1 MSSYL
6 GTRLRYCK
14 LICELDIDESLHARL
29 VAGMQ
34 ALANRPV
41 ADDVL
46 ALRRYRA
53 LAATYLVAEG
63 VYQSVGRQFWP
74 NLSVPHFSRASLGPL
89 FEEALEVYGLE
100 DFSTLVDAGARRY
113 VSRIFAHGGIPKY
126 SLRDLFEVIIAAQR
140 QGCADAREIVAYW
153 REHPS
158 RIAVVDSAIQR
169 FFLYGGDVSLDFLD
183 RCLDLVRTR
192 PTTLDEAAPER
203 FGLPAY
209 VCEGFVTLAPSLKQ
223 VRERNGSGTALPR
236 PLVAVDPWDA
246 SGPTLLLP
254 RLTGEFHDGTWSVV
268 GQGAGA
274 RYSASRADRVAP
286 LNPGLH
292 WQVEYRGDS
301 GDVSRVFTFPGLA
314 RTGALL
320 FDYQDGVLAS
330 DPTRLRRP
338 IVWILSP
345 RGDDGVVLRG
355 DGTALSPL
363 EEAPDPAGAWDGY
376 RLAAYDLT
384 NVDRLQIGRAKAESA
399 TGARSFWVRTRGER
413 IALDGTPLAGIRTD
427 TGLPVY
433 NELPTLRLPGFA
445 EGAIGGAWYIRVV
458 CDGTEHTFDGNALT
472 TRGDHVLADI
482 VPNDRISNV
491 QLTARGPL
499 GMDLRASFAVVPG
512 LRVERPGSLLLPS
525 KSKDDILAFVGVQGP
540 DGRLQRL
547 PVRSG
552 GDSVTAVVR
561 DSTGR
566 EMPLHMTVPC
576 LQWAFVGDG
585 AERGDLA
592 QERLRISSSAVLETP
607 LALLVVRTRKP
618 GTWFALQV
626 RNEGRILQ
634 DISATAAGE
643 EGRWAF
649 DLRRFSDTIRA
660 AGEPSLNLTLSVEGI
675 DVRVAEVRAELKVD
689 NLRVHQY
696 VVPGHASVTLT
707 WEEQRP
713 LRHGVA
719 RLWSLS
725 VPWRPPLVVPIPD
738 DARGEVTI
746 SGSDDEITPG
756 CYLAEIAV
764 DDGWVSSQRPTSS
777 ASTTRQM
784 RLGVEED
791 ERRWLARQDLGDPFT
806 VLAIAAAGVGTA
818 ARFLTPFEI
827 EEVTPAALDAMVLLR
842 DLRGDT
848 VAEPSVEALARLI
861 LVSPE
866 AMARGAVHAALEWS
880 DNHESPFLLPAM
892 ELIPRLA
899 RTAHSQEPIGD
910 ISPLWELC
918 PPLAA
923 ALDLPHHTVPSIR
936 ARIEHGLGI
945 GLGAVQ
951 GCETVPSTSGRP
963 PQMQRFAGMP
973 LPVLKELRR
982 ACSLLPKR
990 PLDLD
995 MQAAA
1000 HFEWLT
1006 ADKEQRFSAVS
1017 WCAEHRRLLD
1027 KTSELPPALSALART
1042 IRTPD
1047 HLTAA
1052 FPIMPFP
1059 ELVHL
1064 AALHLASGSPA
1075 AARAGQALRPLLT
1088 ICPLLVTRAL
1098 VLAIAQFHLF
1108 A

>member
-1 MSSYL
+1 MSSHL
-6 GTRLRYCK
+6 GTRLRHCS

-34 ALANRPV
+34 ALANRRI
-41 ADDVL
+41 ADDVQ

-74 NLSVPHFSRASLGPL
+74 NLSVPHFTRSSLGPL
-89 FEEALEVYGLE
+89 FEEALEVYRLE
-100 DFSTLVDAGARRY
+100 DFSTLIDAGARRY
-113 VSRIFAHGGIPKY
+113 VARIYAHGGIPKY

-183 RCLDLVRTR
+183 RCLDLVRAR
-192 PTTLDEAAPER
+192 PTTLEEAIPER

-209 VCEGFVTLAPSLKQ
+209 VCEGFVTLTPNLKR
-223 VRERNGSGTALPR
+223 VREGSGNSTIVPR
-236 PLVAVDPWDA
+236 PLVAIDPWDA

-254 RLTGEFHDGTWSVV
+254 RLTGELHDGTWSVV

-274 RYSASRADRVAP
+274 RYSASRADRLAP
-286 LNPGLH
+286 LNPSLH
-292 WQVEYRGDS
+292 WQVEYRGDL
-301 GDVSRVFTFPGLA
+301 GDVSRVYTFPGLA

-338 IVWILSP
+338 LVWILGP

-355 DGTALSPL
+355 DGTALSSL

-384 NVDRLQIGRAKAESA
+384 DVDRLQIGRSKAESG
-399 TGARSFWVRTRGER
+399 TGARSFWVRIRGER

-427 TGLPVY
+427 SGLPVY
-433 NELPTLRLPGFA
+433 DALPTLRLPGFA
-445 EGAIGGAWYIRVV
+445 EGAVGGAWYIRVV
-458 CDGTEHTFDGNALT
+458 CDGAEHTIDGDALT
-472 TRGDHVLADI
+472 KCGDHVLANI
-482 VPNDRISNV
+482 VPRNRISNV

-512 LRVERPGSLLLPS
+512 LRVERPGTLLLPS
-525 KSKDDILAFVGVQGP
+525 KSKEEVLAFVGVQGP
-540 DGRLQRL
+540 DGRLERL

-552 GDSVTAVVR
+552 GDSVTAVAR

-566 EMPLHMTVPC
+566 EMLLHVTVPC
-576 LQWAFVGDG
+576 LQWAFLGDG

-592 QERLRISSSAVLETP
+592 QEQLRISSSAVLETP
-607 LALLVVRTRKP
+607 LALLVVRTRRP

-626 RNEGRILQ
+626 RNEGRVLQ
-634 DISATAAGE
+634 EIPATAAGE
-643 EGRWAF
+643 DGRWAF

-675 DVRVAEVRAELKVD
+675 DVRVAEVRAELTVE

-696 VVPGHASVTLT
+696 VVSGHASVTLT

-713 LRHGVA
+713 LRHRVA
-719 RLWSLS
+719 RLWPLS
-725 VPWRPPLVVPIPD
+725 VPWRPPVVVPISD

-746 SGSDDEITPG
+746 SGSDDELTPG

-764 DDGWVSSQRPTSS
+764 NDGWASPQRPTAT
-777 ASTTRQM
+777 ASTARQM
-784 RLGVEED
+784 RLGIEGD
-791 ERRWLARQDLGDPFT
+791 ERHWLTRQDLGDPFT
-806 VLAIAAAGVGTA
+806 VLAIAAAGAGSV
-818 ARFLTPFEI
+818 ARFLTPSEI
-827 EEVTPAALDAMVLLR
+827 ELVTPAALDAMVLLR

-848 VAEPSVEALARLI
+848 VAESSVEALARLI
-861 LVSPE
+861 LASPE

-880 DNHESPFLLPAM
+880 ESHESPFLLAAM

-899 RTAHSQEPIGD
+899 RKAHSQEPVSD
-910 ISPLWELC
+910 TSSLWELC

-923 ALDLPHHTVPSIR
+923 ALDLPHHTMTAIR
-936 ARIEHGLGI
+936 ARIEQGLGLR
-945 GLGAVQ
+945 LGDVQ
-951 GCETVPSTSGRP
+951 ACETVPSTSGRP
-963 PQMQRFAGMP
+963 PLMQRFAGMP

-995 MQAAA
+995 MQAASQ
-1000 HFEWLT
+1000 FEWLT
-1006 ADKEQRFSAVS
+1006 ADKEERFSAVS

-1027 KTSELPPALSALART
+1027 KTSELPQMLAAHART
-1042 IRTPD
+1042 IRTPE

-1075 AARAGQALRPLLT
+1075 AARAGRAMRPLLA
-1088 ICPLLVTRAL
+1088 ICPLLVSRAL
-1098 VLAIAQFHLF
+1098 VLAIAQFHLS

>member
-6 GTRLRYCK
+6 GTRLRNCS
-14 LICELDIDESLHARL
+14 LICELDIDESLHTRL

-34 ALANRPV
+34 ALANRHI
-41 ADDVL
+41 ADDFQ
-46 ALRRYRA
+46 ALRRHRA
-53 LAATYLVAEG
+53 LAAAYLVAEG
-63 VYQSVGRQFWP
+63 VYRSAGREFWP
-74 NLSVPHFSRASLGPL
+74 NLSVPHFTRSSLAPL
-89 FEEALEVYGLE
+89 FEEALEVYRLE
-100 DFSTLVDAGARRY
+100 NFSTLLDVGARRY
-113 VSRIFAHGGIPKY
+113 VARILAHGGIPRY
-126 SLRDLFEVIIAAQR
+126 SLRDLFEVVIAALR

-153 REHPS
+153 REHPA

-183 RCLDLVRTR
+183 RCLDLVRAR
-192 PTTLDEAAPER
+192 PTTLEEATPER

-209 VCEGFVTLAPSLKQ
+209 VCEGFVTLTPNLKRLSEGKGNST
-223 VRERNGSGTALPR
+223 VVPR
-236 PLVAVDPWDA
+236 PLVAIDPWDA

-254 RLTGEFHDGTWSVV
+254 RLTGELHDGTWSVV

-274 RYSASRADRVAP
+274 RYSASRTDRLAP
-286 LNPGLH
+286 LNPSLH
-292 WQVEYRGDS
+292 WQVDYRADS
-301 GDVSRVFTFPGLA
+301 EDVSRAYTFPGLA

-320 FDYQDGVLAS
+320 FDYQDGALTS

-338 IVWILSP
+338 LVWILTP

-384 NVDRLQIGRAKAESA
+384 NVDRLQIGRSKAPSG
-399 TGARSFWVRTRGER
+399 TGARSFWVRIRGER

-433 NELPTLRLPGFA
+433 SELPTLSLPGIA
-445 EGAIGGAWYIRVV
+445 EGAVGGAWYVRVV
-458 CDGTEHTFDGNALT
+458 CDGAEHTLGGNALT
-472 TRGDHVLADI
+472 SGGDNVLADI
-482 VPNDRISNV
+482 VPRGRISNV

-499 GMDLRASFAVVPG
+499 GMDLRATFAVVPG
-512 LRVERPGSLLLPS
+512 LRVERPGTLLLPS
-525 KSKDDILAFVGVQGP
+525 KSKDEVLAFVSVRGP
-540 DGRLQRL
+540 DGRLERL

-552 GDSVTAVVR
+552 GDSVTAEVR

-566 EMPLHMTVPC
+566 EMLLHMTVPC
-576 LQWAFVGDG
+576 LQWAFLGDS

-592 QERLRISSSAVLETP
+592 QEQLRISSGAILETP
-607 LALLVVRTRKP
+607 LALLVVRTRRP
-618 GTWFALQV
+618 GTWLALQV
-626 RNEGRILQ
+626 KNEGRVLQ
-634 DISATAAGE
+634 EVPATAAGE
-643 EGRWAF
+643 DGRWAF

-660 AGEPSLNLTLSVEGI
+660 AGEPSLNLTLCVEGV
-675 DVRVAEVRAELKVD
+675 DVRVGEVCAELTVD

-696 VVPGHASVTLT
+696 VVSGHASVTLT

-713 LRHGVA
+713 LRHRVA
-719 RLWSLS
+719 RLWPLS
-725 VPWRPPLVVPIPD
+725 VPWRPPVVVPISD

-746 SGSDDEITPG
+746 SGSDDELTPG
-756 CYLAEIAV
+756 CYLAEIAT
-764 DDGWVSSQRPTSS
+764 DDGWASPQRPTAS

-784 RLGVEED
+784 RLGVEGD
-791 ERRWLARQDLGDPFT
+791 ERNWLARQDVGDPFS
-806 VLAIAAAGVGTA
+806 VLAIAAAGAGSL
-818 ARFLTPFEI
+818 ARFLTPSEI
-827 EEVTPAALDAMVLLR
+827 ELVTPAVLDAIVLLR

-848 VAEPSVEALARLI
+848 VAESSVEALARLI
-861 LVSPE
+861 LASPE
-866 AMARGAVHAALEWS
+866 AMARGAVQAALGWS
-880 DNHESPFLLPAM
+880 ENHESPFLLAAM

-899 RTAHSQEPIGD
+899 RMANSQEPVSD
-910 ISPLWELC
+910 TSPLWEIC

-923 ALDLPHHTVPSIR
+923 ALDLPHHTVPSIG
-936 ARIEHGLGI
+936 ARIEQGLG
-945 GLGAVQ
+945 LARSEVQ
-951 GCETVPSTSGRP
+951 SCETVPSTLGRP
-963 PQMQRFAGMP
+963 PEMQRFAGMP

-1000 HFEWLT
+1000 QFEWLT
-1006 ADKEQRFSAVS
+1006 ADKEERFSAVN
-1017 WCAEHRRLLD
+1017 WCAEHRRLLE
-1027 KTSELPPALSALART
+1027 KTSELPLVLAARART
-1042 IRTPD
+1042 IRTPE

-1075 AARAGQALRPLLT
+1075 AARAGRALRPLVP

-1098 VLAIAQFHLF
+1098 VLAIAQANLS